1 MTHTDPKARETLFDM
16 IKDIRVAMM
25 TTIEADGSLRSRPMW
40 TQTPDANGDLWFMT
54 KIDSS
59 KTDEI
64 GRAHE
69 VGLAYSEP
77 DDQNYVSVSGHAT
90 VVRDEAAI
98 AERWQESMRTW
109 FPNGKDDPELALIKV
124 VPEYGAYWDAPSSTM
139 LHAYGYVKAA
149 MTGERPHPGGEGK
162 VDF

>member
-1 MTHTDPKARETLFDM
+1 MTHTDPKARAKLFDM

-25 TTIEADGSLRSRPMW
+25 TTVEADGSLRSRPMW

-54 KIDSS
+54 KVDSS
-59 KTDEI
+59 KTAEI
-64 GRAHE
+64 GRDHK

-90 VVRDEAAI
+90 IVHDKAAI
-98 AERWQESMRTW
+98 HEHWQESMRTW

-124 VPEYGAYWDAPSSTM
+124 VPDYGAYWDAPSSTM
-139 LHAYGYVKAA
+139 VHAYGYVKAA
-149 MTGERPHPGGEGK
+149 MTGEPPHPGGEGK
-162 VDF
+162 VTL